1 VNETEFLAKTIKNQI
16 NSGSPVVLISVMSL
30 EGSTPRHDGTKMLVG
45 AGGKPYGT
53 IGGSLIEAAAIKEA
67 GKVLTSG
74 ESKIMTFELDGKDA
88 SAPGMICGG
97 KAEILLDFL
106 APIDENRKFADI
118 LNQAVTQGKDFFILT
133 NFSKNPRK
141 VEIIGHAIMDTSY
154 NILPGSSLPSTIV
167 EKLKPEL
174 HNVSTTLV
182 MPCGNTMVLI
192 DRIRKVKT
200 VYCFG
205 GGHVA
210 VPTTHLAALAGFRV
224 IVLDDR
230 QDYANPERFPEA
242 AGTIVLRDYNKAI
255 KVLEIDKDSFIVIIT
270 RGHKYDR
277 EVLEQALLTQAGYIG
292 MISSRRKRDA
302 IYEALRSS
310 GVKQE
315 RLDFVHSPI
324 GIDIGGE
331 TPEEIAVSIVAELIK
346 VRNGLKG

>member
-1 VNETEFLAKTIKNQI
+1 VNEIEFLAKTLKQHMDQ
-16 NSGSPVVLISVMSL
+16 GSPVVLISVMSL
-30 EGSTPRHDGTKMLVG
+30 EGSTPRHDGTKMVVG

-67 GKVLTSG
+67 EKVLSSG

-97 KAEILLDFL
+97 KAEIILDFL
-106 APIDENRKFADI
+106 APVEENRKFADN
-118 LNQAVTQGKDFFILT
+118 LNQAITQGKDFFILT

-141 VEIIGHAIMDTSY
+141 VEVGGHAIMDTNY
-154 NILPGSSLPSTIV
+154 NILPGSSLSSTIV

-182 MPCGNTMVLI
+182 MPCGNTMVLV

-210 VPTTHLAALAGFRV
+210 VPTVHLAALVGFRV
-224 IVLDDR
+224 VVLDDR
-230 QDYANPERFPEA
+230 REFANPERFPEA
-242 AGTIVLRDYNKAI
+242 AGTIVLGDYSKATNG
-255 KVLEIDKDSFIVIIT
+255 LEIDKDSFIVIIT

-277 EVLEQALLTQAGYIG
+277 EVLERALLTQAGYIG
-292 MISSRRKRDA
+292 MISSRRKREA
-302 IYEALRSS
+302 IYEALRAS
-310 GVKQE
+310 GVKQKT
-315 RLDFVHSPI
+315 LDFIHSPI

-331 TPEEIAVSIVAELIK
+331 TPEEIAVSIVAELVK
-346 VRNGLKG
+346 VRKGLKG